1 MVSVQPVLEV
11 REVSKHFPGVQALKQ
26 VSMEVLPGEV
36 HALLGENG
44 AGKST
49 LMKIISGLIPSDSGR
64 ILIDGNEV
72 HFHSPREAL
81 EAGVALVQ
89 QELSLVPYLSIG
101 ENIFL
106 GRWPRKGVQ
115 VDWERIFS
123 EARDLMARFG
133 VKEDP
138 DTLVEKLSVAEQQII
153 EILKAVSR
161 PNLRILLLDEP
172 TSALSDEEVQRLFAL
187 IQEIKKTGIGI
198 VFISHKLGEALRIAD
213 RITVLRDGQKVITAN
228 ARELDEKS
236 LFYHLTGKKVD
247 VFESA
252 HKIKPEEENVILKL
266 ENFSSDTFV
275 KGVNLG
281 IRQGEVFVIFGL
293 IGSGRSTLARGLFG
307 LSKTEGKIFLDGQ
320 EVRPRSPKEA
330 IKLGFG
336 YLPEDRRF
344 ALVYELPV
352 FANITLAILSLLS
365 RRGILNLKTE
375 REIAEEYVNTLQIKT
390 PDLTREV
397 LYLSGGNQ
405 QKVLLARWLAR
416 RPKILIMD
424 EPTRGI
430 DVGAKFEIRS
440 MVRRLVSEGFT
451 VLYITSEPVEAL
463 EVADRIAV
471 MRDGRIVKV
480 FDEIED
486 LDKTTLLAFA
496 SGVN

>member
-1 MVSVQPVLEV
+1 MVGRQAVLEV

-26 VSMEVLPGEV
+26 VSMDVLTGEV

-64 ILIDGNEV
+64 ILIDGKEV

-89 QELSLVPYLSIG
+89 QELSLIPYLSIG

-106 GRWPRKGVQ
+106 GRWPRKRAQ
-115 VDWERIFS
+115 VDWQHIFS
-123 EARDLMARFG
+123 EAKDLMARFG
-133 VKEDP
+133 VEENP

-161 PNLRILLLDEP
+161 TNLRVLLLDEP
-172 TSALSDEEVQRLFAL
+172 TSALSDEEVRRLFAL

-198 VFISHKLGEALRIAD
+198 IFISHKLGEALRIAD
-213 RITVLRDGQKVITAN
+213 RITVLRDGQKIITAN

-236 LFYHLTGKKVD
+236 LFYYLTGKKVD
-247 VFESA
+247 VLESA
-252 HKIKPEEENVILKL
+252 HKVRPEEGNIVLRL
-266 ENFSSDTFV
+266 ENFSSDDFV
-275 KGVNLG
+275 KEVNLS
-281 IRQGEVFVIFGL
+281 IRRGEVFVIFGL

-307 LSKTEGKIFLDGQ
+307 LGKTAGKIFLDGQ
-320 EVRPRSPKEA
+320 EVHPRSPKEA

-365 RRGILNLKTE
+365 RRGILNLKME
-375 REIAEEYVNTLQIKT
+375 RDVAEEYVNALQIKT
-390 PDLTREV
+390 PDLAREV

-416 RPKILIMD
+416 KPKILIMD

-440 MVRRLVSEGFT
+440 MVRRLVGEGFT

-471 MRDGRIVKV
+471 MRDGKIVKV
-480 FDEIED
+480 FEEVEN

>member
-1 MVSVQPVLEV
+1 M
-11 REVSKHFPGVQALKQ
+11 
-26 VSMEVLPGEV
+26 
-36 HALLGENG
+36 
-44 AGKST
+44 
-49 LMKIISGLIPSDSGR
+49 
-64 ILIDGNEV
+64 
-72 HFHSPREAL
+72 
-81 EAGVALVQ
+81 
-89 QELSLVPYLSIG
+89 
-101 ENIFL
+101 
-106 GRWPRKGVQ
+106 
-115 VDWERIFS
+115 
-123 EARDLMARFG
+123 
-133 VKEDP
+133 
-138 DTLVEKLSVAEQQII
+138 
-153 EILKAVSR
+153 
-161 PNLRILLLDEP
+161 
-172 TSALSDEEVQRLFAL
+172 
-187 IQEIKKTGIGI
+187 
-198 VFISHKLGEALRIAD
+198 
-213 RITVLRDGQKVITAN
+213 ITAN
-228 ARELDEKS
+228 ARELDERS
-236 LFYHLTGKKVD
+236 LFYYLTGKKVD
-247 VFESA
+247 VLESA
-252 HKIKPEEENVILKL
+252 HKAKPEEENVILRL

-365 RRGILNLKTE
+365 RRGILDLRTE

-416 RPKILIMD
+416 KPKVLIMD

-480 FDEIED
+480 FDEIEG

>member
-26 VSMEVLPGEV
+26 VSMDVLPGEV

-106 GRWPRKGVQ
+106 GRWPRRGVQ

-187 IQEIKKTGIGI
+187 IQEIKKNGNW
-198 VFISHKLGEALRIAD
+198 H
-213 RITVLRDGQKVITAN
+213 
-228 ARELDEKS
+228 
-236 LFYHLTGKKVD
+236 
-247 VFESA
+247 
-252 HKIKPEEENVILKL
+252 
-266 ENFSSDTFV
+266 
-275 KGVNLG
+275 
-281 IRQGEVFVIFGL
+281 
-293 IGSGRSTLARGLFG
+293 
-307 LSKTEGKIFLDGQ
+307 
-320 EVRPRSPKEA
+320 
-330 IKLGFG
+330 
-336 YLPEDRRF
+336 RF
-344 ALVYELPV
+344 HFP
-352 FANITLAILSLLS
+352 
-365 RRGILNLKTE
+365 
-375 REIAEEYVNTLQIKT
+375 
-390 PDLTREV
+390 
-397 LYLSGGNQ
+397 
-405 QKVLLARWLAR
+405 
-416 RPKILIMD
+416 
-424 EPTRGI
+424 
-430 DVGAKFEIRS
+430 
-440 MVRRLVSEGFT
+440 
-451 VLYITSEPVEAL
+451 
-463 EVADRIAV
+463 
-471 MRDGRIVKV
+471 
-480 FDEIED
+480 
-486 LDKTTLLAFA
+486 
-496 SGVN
+496 

>member
-1 MVSVQPVLEV
+1 MVGRQAVLEV

-26 VSMEVLPGEV
+26 VSMDVLTGEV

-49 LMKIISGLIPSDSGR
+49 LMKIISGLIPSDSGQ
-64 ILIDGNEV
+64 ILIDGKEV

-106 GRWPRKGVQ
+106 GRWPRKGAQ
-115 VDWERIFS
+115 VDWKRIFS
-123 EARDLMARFG
+123 KAKDLMARFG
-133 VKEDP
+133 IEENP
-138 DTLVEKLSVAEQQII
+138 DTLVENLSVAEQQII

-187 IQEIKKTGIGI
+187 IQEIKKTGIGVI
-198 VFISHKLGEALRIAD
+198 FISHKLGEALRIAD
-213 RITVLRDGQKVITAN
+213 RITVLRDGQRVITAN

-236 LFYHLTGKKVD
+236 LFYYLTGKKAD
-247 VFESA
+247 VLESA
-252 HKIKPEEENVILKL
+252 HKARSEEENIVLRL
-266 ENFSSDTFV
+266 ENFSSDDFV
-275 KGVNLG
+275 KEVNLG

-307 LSKTEGKIFLDGQ
+307 LRKTGGKIFLDGQ
-320 EVRPRSPKEA
+320 EVHPRSPKEA
-330 IKLGFG
+330 IRLGFG

-365 RRGILNLKTE
+365 RRGILNLKME
-375 REIAEEYVNTLQIKT
+375 REMAEEYVNALQIKT
-390 PDLTREV
+390 PDLAREV

-416 RPKILIMD
+416 KPKILIMD

-440 MVRRLVSEGFT
+440 MVKRLVGEGFT

-471 MRDGRIVKV
+471 MRDGKIVKV
-480 FDEIED
+480 FEEVEG